1 MQNFTVWFLFEVF
14 FIAESCGEIES
25 VKAVSDVYVP
35 VSGTVIETN
44 SNIFDKPS
52 LINSSPH
59 EQGK

>member
-1 MQNFTVWFLFEVF
+1 MIHYDFKFLFL
-14 FIAESCGEIES
+14 AESCGEIES

-44 SNIFDKPS
+44 SDIADKPS
-52 LINSSPH
+52 LINSSPY

>member
-1 MQNFTVWFLFEVF
+1 MKFLFL
-14 FIAESCGEIES
+14 AESCGEIES

-44 SNIFDKPS
+44 SNILDKPS

-59 EQGK
+59 DQGK